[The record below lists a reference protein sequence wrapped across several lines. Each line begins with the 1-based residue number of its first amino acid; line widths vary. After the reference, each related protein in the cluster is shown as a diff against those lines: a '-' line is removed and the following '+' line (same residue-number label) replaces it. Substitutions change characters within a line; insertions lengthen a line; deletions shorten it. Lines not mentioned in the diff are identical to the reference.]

1 MWTLSVAAHAL
12 ALRVFCVCF
21 LGSFFV
27 RIFLD
32 PVLPSGLGRGR
43 NWLRIAAARKSPPV
57 AGRRR
62 RAHLSRRPPK
72 GPGRALGFRRGRRRE
87 GTRKPPGRGA
97 WWGSTDWT
105 VRARSGSRIREC
117 RRAVLC
123 PRVHRGEGTQGR
135 AWTAGLREGAGFPP
149 REASPVLAQ
158 VVVGPRGALATA
170 TTVRRAE
177 PTRRLLAETP
187 GRARWQRGTRRRCL
201 PPPPRDV
208 TLLLPPTRGRNA
220 SVDSGV
226 AGAVAWWAYVDCT
239 QNLRPDGSTVA

>member
-57 AGRRR
+57 AGCRR

-97 WWGSTDWT
+97 WWGSTDWM

-123 PRVHRGEGTQGR
+123 PRVHREGVPIFFVKGHEVVSRGERTPSGGH
-135 AWTAGLREGAGFPP
+135 GL
-149 REASPVLAQ
+149 VLRDLRL
-158 VVVGPRGALATA
+158 VRLA
-170 TTVRRAE
+170 RAE
-177 PTRRLLAETP
+177 HGQDDVAAPTRVNLSTSSDLVSAREQRLCQCRRFRRRMPQRRSGVQARRWP
-187 GRARWQRGTRRRCL
+187 GRSCSR
-201 PPPPRDV
+201 
-208 TLLLPPTRGRNA
+208 
-220 SVDSGV
+220 
-226 AGAVAWWAYVDCT
+226 
-239 QNLRPDGSTVA
+239 